1 MAGLTR
7 SFKESVKA
15 RVERE
20 PAFREALLAE
30 AIDSLVAGEVAVGK
44 AMLRDFINATMGFEK
59 LSLDVGT
66 PAKSLM
72 RMLSPTGNPTA
83 TNLFAV
89 IHQVQRSTG
98 VQLGVH
104 PSQSYNLE
112 AGRSGLTSTP
122 LPTSGG
128 N

>member
-1 MAGLTR
+1 VAGLTR

-30 AIDSLVAGEVAVGK
+30 AVDSLIAGEVEVGN

-83 TNLFAV
+83 SNLFAV
-89 IHQVQRSTG
+89 IRQVQQSTG
-98 VQLGVH
+98 VHLEVA
-104 PSQSYNLE
+104 PSSAPGISSATQ
-112 AGRSGLTSTP
+112 G
-122 LPTSGG
+122 
-128 N
+128 